1 MRCAWNQSISELE
14 IPSNSTVEFST
25 KNPIAH
31 RFLHSEIDVILLSK
45 NNRFRAHRILGR
57 EIDGTSDSVREFDR
71 LRGGRIL
78 AQNPKQ
84 RQFPK

>member
-1 MRCAWNQSISELE
+1 MRTESIDLR
-14 IPSNSTVEFST
+14 IRDTIVEFST

-31 RFLHSEIDVILLSK
+31 RFLHSEIDTILPSK

-57 EIDGTSDSVREFDR
+57 EIDGTSDSAREFDR

-78 AQNPKQ
+78 AQNPKY
-84 RQFPK
+84 RRFPKYV